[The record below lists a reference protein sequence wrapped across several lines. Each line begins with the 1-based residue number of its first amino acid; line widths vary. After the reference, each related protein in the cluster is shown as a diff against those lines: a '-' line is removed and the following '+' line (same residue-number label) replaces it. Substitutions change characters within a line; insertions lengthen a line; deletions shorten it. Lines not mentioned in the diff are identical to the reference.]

1 MNSLQKLLEWLA
13 NLVELLG
20 MAWPFLLQGA
30 MYTVLFAAVSMVL
43 GLILGFSVAV
53 VRVTKVPVVSQ
64 IAAVYVSAFRG
75 TPLLVQIFVLYYGLP
90 SVGIE
95 FTPVTAG
102 ILALTLNVA
111 AYLSES
117 MRGAILGIDKGQWE
131 AGLSVGLTWGQTLWN
146 IITPQALRLAVPSLS
161 NSLISLIKDTS
172 LISVITVTELML
184 ATKEVIAETF
194 QPLPLYL
201 AAAGI
206 YWLLSALF
214 ERVQKALE
222 NRLTA
227 PLRRRRSA
235 AGVEAGQ
242 ADRGAVQFILVEYQH
257 AHALEGGGG
266 NALAGDPVAVEAPVV
281 VLQVAAGRTARLEH
295 GHPDVMAADQLHC
308 RLRTQQE
315 CFADILAV
323 DGEDPVQPVQHFAA
337 LAAGDLRWR
346 AGRRQASGD
355 LRAKGDDPPLR
366 MPAREQVERAMAA
379 TVVAHQVAQQAT
391 ADQNLLHGCSTPL
404 TGTQS
409 SPPLADGHAR

>member
-146 IITPQALRLAVPSLS
+146 IIIPQALRLAVPSLS

-227 PLRRRRSA
+227 PLRR
-235 AGVEAGQ
+235 
-242 ADRGAVQFILVEYQH
+242 
-257 AHALEGGGG
+257 
-266 NALAGDPVAVEAPVV
+266 
-281 VLQVAAGRTARLEH
+281 
-295 GHPDVMAADQLHC
+295 
-308 RLRTQQE
+308 
-315 CFADILAV
+315 
-323 DGEDPVQPVQHFAA
+323 
-337 LAAGDLRWR
+337 
-346 AGRRQASGD
+346 
-355 LRAKGDDPPLR
+355 
-366 MPAREQVERAMAA
+366 
-379 TVVAHQVAQQAT
+379 
-391 ADQNLLHGCSTPL
+391 
-404 TGTQS
+404 
-409 SPPLADGHAR
+409 

>member
-75 TPLLVQIFVLYYGLP
+75 MPLLVQIFVLYYGLP

-227 PLRRRRSA
+227 PLRR
-235 AGVEAGQ
+235 
-242 ADRGAVQFILVEYQH
+242 
-257 AHALEGGGG
+257 
-266 NALAGDPVAVEAPVV
+266 
-281 VLQVAAGRTARLEH
+281 
-295 GHPDVMAADQLHC
+295 
-308 RLRTQQE
+308 
-315 CFADILAV
+315 
-323 DGEDPVQPVQHFAA
+323 
-337 LAAGDLRWR
+337 
-346 AGRRQASGD
+346 
-355 LRAKGDDPPLR
+355 
-366 MPAREQVERAMAA
+366 
-379 TVVAHQVAQQAT
+379 
-391 ADQNLLHGCSTPL
+391 
-404 TGTQS
+404 
-409 SPPLADGHAR
+409 

>member
-161 NSLISLIKDTS
+161 NSLISPIKDTS

-227 PLRRRRSA
+227 PLRR
-235 AGVEAGQ
+235 
-242 ADRGAVQFILVEYQH
+242 
-257 AHALEGGGG
+257 
-266 NALAGDPVAVEAPVV
+266 
-281 VLQVAAGRTARLEH
+281 
-295 GHPDVMAADQLHC
+295 
-308 RLRTQQE
+308 
-315 CFADILAV
+315 
-323 DGEDPVQPVQHFAA
+323 
-337 LAAGDLRWR
+337 
-346 AGRRQASGD
+346 
-355 LRAKGDDPPLR
+355 
-366 MPAREQVERAMAA
+366 
-379 TVVAHQVAQQAT
+379 
-391 ADQNLLHGCSTPL
+391 
-404 TGTQS
+404 
-409 SPPLADGHAR
+409 

>member
-75 TPLLVQIFVLYYGLP
+75 TPLLAQIFVLYYGLP

-227 PLRRRRSA
+227 PLRR
-235 AGVEAGQ
+235 
-242 ADRGAVQFILVEYQH
+242 
-257 AHALEGGGG
+257 
-266 NALAGDPVAVEAPVV
+266 
-281 VLQVAAGRTARLEH
+281 
-295 GHPDVMAADQLHC
+295 
-308 RLRTQQE
+308 
-315 CFADILAV
+315 
-323 DGEDPVQPVQHFAA
+323 
-337 LAAGDLRWR
+337 
-346 AGRRQASGD
+346 
-355 LRAKGDDPPLR
+355 
-366 MPAREQVERAMAA
+366 
-379 TVVAHQVAQQAT
+379 
-391 ADQNLLHGCSTPL
+391 
-404 TGTQS
+404 
-409 SPPLADGHAR
+409 

>member
-227 PLRRRRSA
+227 PRSA
-235 AGVEAGQ
+235 W
-242 ADRGAVQFILVEYQH
+242 
-257 AHALEGGGG
+257 
-266 NALAGDPVAVEAPVV
+266 P
-281 VLQVAAGRTARLEH
+281 
-295 GHPDVMAADQLHC
+295 
-308 RLRTQQE
+308 
-315 CFADILAV
+315 
-323 DGEDPVQPVQHFAA
+323 
-337 LAAGDLRWR
+337 
-346 AGRRQASGD
+346 AS
-355 LRAKGDDPPLR
+355 
-366 MPAREQVERAMAA
+366 
-379 TVVAHQVAQQAT
+379 
-391 ADQNLLHGCSTPL
+391 
-404 TGTQS
+404 
-409 SPPLADGHAR
+409 

>member
-30 MYTVLFAAVSMVL
+30 MYTVLFAAISMVL

-227 PLRRRRSA
+227 PLRR
-235 AGVEAGQ
+235 
-242 ADRGAVQFILVEYQH
+242 
-257 AHALEGGGG
+257 
-266 NALAGDPVAVEAPVV
+266 
-281 VLQVAAGRTARLEH
+281 
-295 GHPDVMAADQLHC
+295 
-308 RLRTQQE
+308 
-315 CFADILAV
+315 
-323 DGEDPVQPVQHFAA
+323 
-337 LAAGDLRWR
+337 
-346 AGRRQASGD
+346 
-355 LRAKGDDPPLR
+355 
-366 MPAREQVERAMAA
+366 
-379 TVVAHQVAQQAT
+379 
-391 ADQNLLHGCSTPL
+391 
-404 TGTQS
+404 
-409 SPPLADGHAR
+409 

>member
-222 NRLTA
+222 TA
-227 PLRRRRSA
+227 
-235 AGVEAGQ
+235 
-242 ADRGAVQFILVEYQH
+242 
-257 AHALEGGGG
+257 
-266 NALAGDPVAVEAPVV
+266 
-281 VLQVAAGRTARLEH
+281 
-295 GHPDVMAADQLHC
+295 
-308 RLRTQQE
+308 
-315 CFADILAV
+315 
-323 DGEDPVQPVQHFAA
+323 
-337 LAAGDLRWR
+337 
-346 AGRRQASGD
+346 
-355 LRAKGDDPPLR
+355 
-366 MPAREQVERAMAA
+366 
-379 TVVAHQVAQQAT
+379 
-391 ADQNLLHGCSTPL
+391 
-404 TGTQS
+404 
-409 SPPLADGHAR
+409 

>member
-102 ILALTLNVA
+102 ILELTLNVA

-227 PLRRRRSA
+227 PLRR
-235 AGVEAGQ
+235 
-242 ADRGAVQFILVEYQH
+242 
-257 AHALEGGGG
+257 
-266 NALAGDPVAVEAPVV
+266 
-281 VLQVAAGRTARLEH
+281 
-295 GHPDVMAADQLHC
+295 
-308 RLRTQQE
+308 
-315 CFADILAV
+315 
-323 DGEDPVQPVQHFAA
+323 
-337 LAAGDLRWR
+337 
-346 AGRRQASGD
+346 
-355 LRAKGDDPPLR
+355 
-366 MPAREQVERAMAA
+366 
-379 TVVAHQVAQQAT
+379 
-391 ADQNLLHGCSTPL
+391 
-404 TGTQS
+404 
-409 SPPLADGHAR
+409 

>member
-194 QPLPLYL
+194 QPLPLL
-201 AAAGI
+201 V
-206 YWLLSALF
+206 SV
-214 ERVQKALE
+214 RVSVTE
-222 NRLTA
+222 
-227 PLRRRRSA
+227 
-235 AGVEAGQ
+235 
-242 ADRGAVQFILVEYQH
+242 
-257 AHALEGGGG
+257 
-266 NALAGDPVAVEAPVV
+266 
-281 VLQVAAGRTARLEH
+281 
-295 GHPDVMAADQLHC
+295 
-308 RLRTQQE
+308 
-315 CFADILAV
+315 
-323 DGEDPVQPVQHFAA
+323 
-337 LAAGDLRWR
+337 
-346 AGRRQASGD
+346 
-355 LRAKGDDPPLR
+355 
-366 MPAREQVERAMAA
+366 
-379 TVVAHQVAQQAT
+379 
-391 ADQNLLHGCSTPL
+391 
-404 TGTQS
+404 
-409 SPPLADGHAR
+409 SP

>member
-206 YWLLSALF
+206 YWLLSALI

-227 PLRRRRSA
+227 PLRR
-235 AGVEAGQ
+235 
-242 ADRGAVQFILVEYQH
+242 
-257 AHALEGGGG
+257 
-266 NALAGDPVAVEAPVV
+266 
-281 VLQVAAGRTARLEH
+281 
-295 GHPDVMAADQLHC
+295 
-308 RLRTQQE
+308 
-315 CFADILAV
+315 
-323 DGEDPVQPVQHFAA
+323 
-337 LAAGDLRWR
+337 
-346 AGRRQASGD
+346 
-355 LRAKGDDPPLR
+355 
-366 MPAREQVERAMAA
+366 
-379 TVVAHQVAQQAT
+379 
-391 ADQNLLHGCSTPL
+391 
-404 TGTQS
+404 
-409 SPPLADGHAR
+409 

>member
-64 IAAVYVSAFRG
+64 IATVYVSAFRG

-227 PLRRRRSA
+227 PLRR
-235 AGVEAGQ
+235 
-242 ADRGAVQFILVEYQH
+242 
-257 AHALEGGGG
+257 
-266 NALAGDPVAVEAPVV
+266 
-281 VLQVAAGRTARLEH
+281 
-295 GHPDVMAADQLHC
+295 
-308 RLRTQQE
+308 
-315 CFADILAV
+315 
-323 DGEDPVQPVQHFAA
+323 
-337 LAAGDLRWR
+337 
-346 AGRRQASGD
+346 
-355 LRAKGDDPPLR
+355 
-366 MPAREQVERAMAA
+366 
-379 TVVAHQVAQQAT
+379 
-391 ADQNLLHGCSTPL
+391 
-404 TGTQS
+404 
-409 SPPLADGHAR
+409 

>member
-43 GLILGFSVAV
+43 GLVLGFSVAV
-53 VRVTKVPVVSQ
+53 VRVTKVPLVSQ

-227 PLRRRRSA
+227 PLRR
-235 AGVEAGQ
+235 
-242 ADRGAVQFILVEYQH
+242 
-257 AHALEGGGG
+257 
-266 NALAGDPVAVEAPVV
+266 
-281 VLQVAAGRTARLEH
+281 
-295 GHPDVMAADQLHC
+295 
-308 RLRTQQE
+308 
-315 CFADILAV
+315 
-323 DGEDPVQPVQHFAA
+323 
-337 LAAGDLRWR
+337 
-346 AGRRQASGD
+346 
-355 LRAKGDDPPLR
+355 
-366 MPAREQVERAMAA
+366 
-379 TVVAHQVAQQAT
+379 
-391 ADQNLLHGCSTPL
+391 
-404 TGTQS
+404 
-409 SPPLADGHAR
+409 

>member
-206 YWLLSALF
+206 CWLLSALF

-227 PLRRRRSA
+227 PLRR
-235 AGVEAGQ
+235 
-242 ADRGAVQFILVEYQH
+242 
-257 AHALEGGGG
+257 
-266 NALAGDPVAVEAPVV
+266 
-281 VLQVAAGRTARLEH
+281 
-295 GHPDVMAADQLHC
+295 
-308 RLRTQQE
+308 
-315 CFADILAV
+315 
-323 DGEDPVQPVQHFAA
+323 
-337 LAAGDLRWR
+337 
-346 AGRRQASGD
+346 
-355 LRAKGDDPPLR
+355 
-366 MPAREQVERAMAA
+366 
-379 TVVAHQVAQQAT
+379 
-391 ADQNLLHGCSTPL
+391 
-404 TGTQS
+404 
-409 SPPLADGHAR
+409 

>member
-146 IITPQALRLAVPSLS
+146 IITPQALRLALPSLS

-227 PLRRRRSA
+227 PLRR
-235 AGVEAGQ
+235 
-242 ADRGAVQFILVEYQH
+242 
-257 AHALEGGGG
+257 
-266 NALAGDPVAVEAPVV
+266 
-281 VLQVAAGRTARLEH
+281 
-295 GHPDVMAADQLHC
+295 
-308 RLRTQQE
+308 
-315 CFADILAV
+315 
-323 DGEDPVQPVQHFAA
+323 
-337 LAAGDLRWR
+337 
-346 AGRRQASGD
+346 
-355 LRAKGDDPPLR
+355 
-366 MPAREQVERAMAA
+366 
-379 TVVAHQVAQQAT
+379 
-391 ADQNLLHGCSTPL
+391 
-404 TGTQS
+404 
-409 SPPLADGHAR
+409 

>member
-30 MYTVLFAAVSMVL
+30 MYTVLFAALSMVL

-227 PLRRRRSA
+227 PLRR
-235 AGVEAGQ
+235 
-242 ADRGAVQFILVEYQH
+242 
-257 AHALEGGGG
+257 
-266 NALAGDPVAVEAPVV
+266 
-281 VLQVAAGRTARLEH
+281 
-295 GHPDVMAADQLHC
+295 
-308 RLRTQQE
+308 
-315 CFADILAV
+315 
-323 DGEDPVQPVQHFAA
+323 
-337 LAAGDLRWR
+337 
-346 AGRRQASGD
+346 
-355 LRAKGDDPPLR
+355 
-366 MPAREQVERAMAA
+366 
-379 TVVAHQVAQQAT
+379 
-391 ADQNLLHGCSTPL
+391 
-404 TGTQS
+404 
-409 SPPLADGHAR
+409 

>member
-30 MYTVLFAAVSMVL
+30 MYTVLLAAVSMVL

-214 ERVQKALE
+214 ERVQKSLE

-227 PLRRRRSA
+227 PLRR
-235 AGVEAGQ
+235 
-242 ADRGAVQFILVEYQH
+242 
-257 AHALEGGGG
+257 
-266 NALAGDPVAVEAPVV
+266 
-281 VLQVAAGRTARLEH
+281 
-295 GHPDVMAADQLHC
+295 
-308 RLRTQQE
+308 
-315 CFADILAV
+315 
-323 DGEDPVQPVQHFAA
+323 
-337 LAAGDLRWR
+337 
-346 AGRRQASGD
+346 
-355 LRAKGDDPPLR
+355 
-366 MPAREQVERAMAA
+366 
-379 TVVAHQVAQQAT
+379 
-391 ADQNLLHGCSTPL
+391 
-404 TGTQS
+404 
-409 SPPLADGHAR
+409 